1 MGDPRR
7 LRKKYRTP
15 SNPFEKE
22 RIVEE
27 LAYLGKYGLRNKKEL
42 WKHKHQLSRYRSLA
56 REARALPEE
65 QQVQRTAELL
75 ASVNKIGLVSDNA
88 STDDVLSLTIENILE
103 RRLQTQ
109 VFKVGLAKSII
120 QARQFVVHGH
130 IAVNGRAITS
140 PSYIVKVADA
150 GNIDY
155 AVNSAFKARSPF
167 ESSAPA
173 EKEEAL

>member
-7 LRKKYRTP
+7 LKKKYRTP

-42 WKHKHQLSRYRSLA
+42 WKHKFKLSRYRRLA

-65 QQVQRTAELL
+65 FQAQRIKELL
-75 ASVNKIGLVSDNA
+75 SSLSKIGLVNETST
-88 STDDVLSLTIENILE
+88 TDDILSLTIENILE

-109 VFKVGLAKSII
+109 VYKIGLAKTIV
-120 QARQFVVHGH
+120 QARQFVVHRH
-130 IAVNGRAITS
+130 ISINGAPITS
-140 PSYIVKVADA
+140 PSYIVKKSDE
-150 GNIDY
+150 GKIDY
-155 AVNSAFKARSPF
+155 AINSKFKALSPF
-167 ESSAPA
+167 GKASAEA
-173 EKEEAL
+173 EEEAL

>member
-7 LRKKYRTP
+7 LKKKYRTP
-15 SNPFEKE
+15 NSPFEKE

-27 LAYLGKYGLRNKKEL
+27 LAYLGKYGLRNKREF

-65 QQVQRTAELL
+65 IQAQRMAELL
-75 ASVNKIGLVSDNA
+75 ASVARIGLVSA
-88 STDDVLSLTIENILE
+88 GSTTDDILSLTIENILE

-109 VFKVGLAKSII
+109 VYKVGLAKTIV

-130 IAVNGRAITS
+130 IAIKGKPITS
-140 PSYIVKVADA
+140 PSYIVKSADD

-155 AVNSAFKARSPF
+155 AINSIFKARSPF
-167 ESSAPA
+167 EAAPVKA
-173 EKEEAL
+173 EEAL